1 MQKDVIRTQKVMS
14 TREAGEARILSYT
27 NGVLKRF
34 FDILFSF
41 IGMILFMPVFV
52 SIAVAIKRNSPGK
65 VIYKG
70 PWMGKDEQLFY
81 IYKFRTMHSPVTE
94 GKNGP
99 PITASTDPRVTSLG
113 KYLRDTKLNELPQLW
128 NVFKGDMSFVGPRP
142 EDYEIALTW
151 PVEVRQ
157 EIHSIRPGITSPA
170 SIVYRNEEELLQ
182 GDGFMDDYLGK
193 ILPDKIRLDQL
204 YIRNHTLL
212 TDIDLLAAT
221 VVMLLPLMRGKK
233 VDERWLF
240 GGPVVMLFRR
250 VFSWFLLDV
259 IVTTI
264 SVGVSGLVWRL
275 STVINL
281 GVPVFIVLALA
292 IAVIIGLINML
303 MGLQKVSWRDA
314 SPAYVLDIAF
324 SVGLTMTILWLIN
337 RFWFTDPWIPFS
349 LFWLIGITTYL
360 GLVGVRYRDRLITS
374 LAYRWLLF
382 RGTDAIFAE
391 RILIVGAGHLGELTS
406 WLIQRST
413 YSTLFGVIGFVD
425 DDPKK
430 RNLHIGGLKILGS
443 TDHIPRLVEKYSVG
457 MIMMAISDADPA
469 ELNRIKQICASTGAK
484 VIVMPD
490 LVKRLEEAF
499 EGIVP
504 NGN

>member
-1 MQKDVIRTQKVMS
+1 MS

-70 PWMGKDEQLFY
+70 PRMGKDEQLFY

-221 VVMLLPLMRGKK
+221 VCGY
-233 VDERWLF
+233 
-240 GGPVVMLFRR
+240 
-250 VFSWFLLDV
+250 V
-259 IVTTI
+259 I
-264 SVGVSGLVWRL
+264 
-275 STVINL
+275 
-281 GVPVFIVLALA
+281 A
-292 IAVIIGLINML
+292 
-303 MGLQKVSWRDA
+303 
-314 SPAYVLDIAF
+314 
-324 SVGLTMTILWLIN
+324 
-337 RFWFTDPWIPFS
+337 
-349 LFWLIGITTYL
+349 
-360 GLVGVRYRDRLITS
+360 
-374 LAYRWLLF
+374 
-382 RGTDAIFAE
+382 TDA
-391 RILIVGAGHLGELTS
+391 G
-406 WLIQRST
+406 
-413 YSTLFGVIGFVD
+413 
-425 DDPKK
+425 
-430 RNLHIGGLKILGS
+430 
-443 TDHIPRLVEKYSVG
+443 
-457 MIMMAISDADPA
+457 
-469 ELNRIKQICASTGAK
+469 
-484 VIVMPD
+484 
-490 LVKRLEEAF
+490 
-499 EGIVP
+499 
-504 NGN
+504 